1 MTLELPG
8 AMTAKEPDE
17 AHSKESR
24 ADSVLLVAFEP
35 LEPAVAE
42 VHVPWDFSVILAL
55 KCSLF
60 FFLLLK
66 PIGVELV
73 SFVPQRN
80 LSKSKIKTLKRQG
93 WSPVVQL

>member
-8 AMTAKEPDE
+8 AMTAKEPEE
-17 AHSKESR
+17 AHTKESR
-24 ADSVLLVAFEP
+24 AFEP

-42 VHVPWDFSVILAL
+42 VHGPWDFSVVLAL
-55 KCSLF
+55 KCSL

-73 SFVPQRN
+73 SFVPKRN
-80 LSKSKIKTLKRQG
+80 LSKPKIKTLKRQG
-93 WSPVVQL
+93 WSPVAQL